1 MLYEHFYDSFD
12 TKCIV
17 KCEDGNSRF
26 FRYRFNL
33 HDLIDEKN
41 DLGLG
46 DVYEISL
53 MIFDFLKCFGCVW
66 KDLSFN
72 LISGDFCLDVYTH
85 GNEYVGNLVQAYQ
98 WSVKFDIFLYLIF
111 YSYGSEKIK
120 RNLQGLDGDA
130 VSRYFASRD
139 ILDNLNDFSFSESIQ
154 FDSVN
159 NHIGDVYDYI
169 ASQPQRE
176 EDYKNGKAYHLTFLN
191 RKIQQ
196 ESRKSGLY
204 ETYCM
209 MKNPMISE
217 DEATYS
223 ASGHFIM
230 QNSYGN
236 YWLTKYNDLVNSH
249 WMYFPPSKEEIKE
262 KKLTMHHIMLRSEY
276 PQLEN
281 DRKNIVWLNFADH
294 MMAHYYLWQYDKRY
308 ALGLWFG
315 CVYGRKNKLWDLPGG
330 EKEYAILKKEVAECR
345 KLIKSKAKQNR
356 L

>member
-17 KCEDGNSRF
+17 KCEDGSRF

-33 HDLIDEKN
+33 HNLIDEN

-66 KDLSFN
+66 KDLAFN
-72 LISGDFCLDVYTH
+72 LISGDFYLDVYKCCSD
-85 GNEYVGNLVQAYQ
+85 GNQYVGNLVQAYQ
-98 WSVKFDIFLYLIF
+98 WTVKFDVFLYLIF
-111 YSYGSEKIK
+111 YSYGSKKIK
-120 RNLQGLDGDA
+120 RNLQGLDGHS
-130 VSRYFASRD
+130 VSKYFASKD
-139 ILDNLNDFSFSESIQ
+139 ILDNLNDFSVSDEYIQ
-154 FDSVN
+154 FDSLN

-169 ASQPQRE
+169 VSQPQRE
-176 EDYKNGKAYHLTFLN
+176 EDYKNGKAYHATFLN

-196 ESRKSGLY
+196 ECRKSGLY
-204 ETYCM
+204 EIYCM

-223 ASGHFIM
+223 DSGHFIM
-230 QNSYGN
+230 RNSYNN
-236 YWLTKYNDLVNSH
+236 YWLTKYNDLINSH
-249 WMYFPPSKEEIKE
+249 WTYFSPPKEEIKE
-262 KKLTMHHIMLRSEY
+262 KKLTLHHILLRSEF
-276 PQLEN
+276 PEFAKEQ
-281 DRKNIVWLNFADH
+281 KNIVWLNFADH
-294 MMAHYYLWQYDKRY
+294 MLAHYYLWQYDKKY

-315 CVYGRKNKLWDLPGG
+315 CVYGRKHKLWDLPGG

-345 KLIKSKAKQNR
+345 QQIKLKAK
-356 L
+356 